1 MCENCFSA
9 TKIYRPWRILPQCY
23 ADLKIAI
30 DQRPNDPAKLRR
42 RRQLQRLVRGLSNL
56 SLLKVS
62 MTNLAAW
69 ALRRFLRDAHQDF
82 LHLAEVGGFDQM
94 VIEPS
99 L

>member
-1 MCENCFSA
+1 MKGLSDANF
-9 TKIYRPWRILPQCY
+9 KP
-23 ADLKIAI
+23 
-30 DQRPNDPAKLRR
+30 
-42 RRQLQRLVRGLSNL
+42 VRGLSNL
-56 SLLKVS
+56 SLFKVS

-69 ALRRFLRDAHQDF
+69 ALRRFLRDAQQDF